1 MRAKKSL
8 KFDDWTCGRAVS
20 KAGMD
25 IHKVSQKV
33 QVYKNAVELVN
44 LGKNVKRN
52 RKLAEQL
59 HSELELLTA

>member
-1 MRAKKSL
+1 MRKRKL
-8 KFDDWTCGRAVS
+8 QFDEWTCGRAVS
-20 KAGMD
+20 KAGMN

-52 RKLAEQL
+52 MKLAEQL
-59 HSELELLTA
+59 HSELELLAA